1 MRQQKFW
8 SCMYFIPCILYDVQH
23 SIFLTEIEGE
33 PFLFLFGSCNKIMYI
48 KFQQI
53 SGSCSAHCCVSI
65 SGSVLIDFVSLDFVS
80 FYILTE
86 KQHLSVVV
94 GAAVVVNFSLRMFLY
109 YLGNRP
115 VQIKKKVEQIHP
127 YIFTSIYC
135 FITDSYFLFINILH
149 ITTCT

>member
-1 MRQQKFW
+1 MIVEILELHVFYTLYIFMIFNIQFFDRNRRR
-8 SCMYFIPCILYDVQH
+8 YF
-23 SIFLTEIEGE
+23 SF
-33 PFLFLFGSCNKIMYI
+33 CNKIMYV

-94 GAAVVVNFSLRMFLY
+94 GAAVVVNFSLRMFLQ